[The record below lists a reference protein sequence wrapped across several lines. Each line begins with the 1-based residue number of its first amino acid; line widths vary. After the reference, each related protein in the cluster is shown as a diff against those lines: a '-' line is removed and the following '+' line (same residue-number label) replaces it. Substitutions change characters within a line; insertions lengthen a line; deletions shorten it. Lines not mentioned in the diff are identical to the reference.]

1 MLEIKNK
8 GTSDGLKKDHVLN
21 LRDAKPNLSE
31 GVNVIKIE
39 KTQRKNY
46 DIKPRIPIRKK
57 TENIRDFNKDRVN
70 FTEDIDNIWKNK
82 TSLENFETPKKSKG
96 RLISFLI
103 FMAIFAGIFF
113 TIVYLNNTKT
123 VEGEGVIVEITSD
136 DSFVSGTQAKY
147 KIKYHN
153 KQNIKIKNL
162 ELRISYPS
170 GFNYI
175 KADPSASTLSL
186 NVWKLKDLRPGQS
199 GEIDLYAQLIG
210 DKDQKLLLDAVL
222 YYEPA
227 NFSSIL
233 ESKASREVSI
243 SDTLMDFSLEAPEQV
258 QSNNKVE
265 YKIKYKNISKNSLDN
280 FRIKL
285 DYGDNFIAIESGGD
299 AKLISD
305 NTWSID
311 NLKSN
316 EEKNITISGFF
327 NSDLSSSSSI
337 KAILEIKSLAQE
349 ISVNGSDNSTW
360 IPYKDVKKQIN
371 LIANK
376 INLKTLIN
384 EKFTDEAYNFGDEL
398 SYQIIYRNSGEDVMN
413 NVRIVTK
420 IDSQYVDFDLV
431 SNNYNAVIDKENKT
445 ITWDENSVASLAQI
459 KPGQESRLSFKIKI
473 LGFKTDF
480 IDKNNYTIQ
489 SMSSLYYGGSGSQV
503 QSNIISSKINT
514 PVDFFSDCRYY
525 DESGVQVGS
534 GPLPPMVG
542 ELTGYRV
549 AWKFNSKLNNIKDVL
564 IKTTLPANVDFESV
578 NIQDGQNIKFD
589 ENNRQLSWQVSNS
602 DKGKD
607 NIAIFN
613 LMLTPAKG
621 DVSKFA
627 PLSSI
632 IYFSATDVFSNSPVI
647 IKKNPL
653 TTECFSDKKASPKGK
668 IVN

>member
-1 MLEIKNK
+1 MIEIKNK
-8 GTSDGLKKDHVLN
+8 GISNGLKKDHVLN

-31 GVNVIKIE
+31 GVNVVKIE

-96 RLISFLI
+96 KLISFLI

-113 TIVYLNNTKT
+113 TIVYFNNTKT

-147 KIKYHN
+147 KIKYYN

-199 GEIDLYAQLIG
+199 GEVDLYAQLIG

-233 ESKASREVSI
+233 ESKASKEVSI
-243 SDTLMDFSLEAPEQV
+243 SDTLIDFSLEAPEQV

-305 NTWSID
+305 NIWFID

-349 ISVNGSDNSTW
+349 ISVSDGDNSTW
-360 IPYKDVKKQIN
+360 IPYKEAKKQIN

-398 SYQIIYRNSGEDVMN
+398 SYQVIYRNSGESAMN

-489 SMSSLYYGGSGSQV
+489 SMSSLYYGGDESQV

-514 PVDFFSDCRYY
+514 PIDFFSDCRYY
-525 DESGVQVGS
+525 DESGAQIGS

-549 AWKFNSKLNNIKDVL
+549 VWKFNSKLNNIKDIL

-578 NIQDGQNIKFD
+578 GIQDGQNIKFD
-589 ENNRQLSWQVSNS
+589 ENNRQLSWQVSSS
-602 DKGKD
+602 DKNKD
-607 NIAIFN
+607 NTITFN
-613 LMLTPAKG
+613 LMVTPGKG

-668 IVN
+668 VVN